1 MRLSTSGKI
10 TSVLLA
16 GLALLLV
23 VGGTAVICNRR
34 LADANR
40 LVAHTYQ
47 VRAELAR
54 ALAGVWRAEEGAR
67 AVAMSG
73 DTAAL
78 ADYRAGL
85 AQWDRGLTRA
95 SALTAG
101 DAGHRHVL
109 VTVDSL
115 LRERR
120 VLLEALVSLAAT
132 GTPERA
138 DVARLT
144 RDGRLV
150 TAGIHAAVARL
161 DAVERGLLGE
171 RTAAAERTARL
182 TAAALGAVMLLAA
195 VLALL
200 AWRSILSDMA
210 HRRAV
215 ERALRDSEQRLQA
228 VFDQTFQF
236 TALLSPTGETL
247 EVNET
252 AASLLGIPASHQVR
266 PPLWAFDWKD
276 EGERARLRRAIT
288 DAAGGEF
295 VRLELALRRPDGTL
309 TWLDLSLKPLH
320 TDGPGLTGLV
330 AEARDV
336 TEQRA
341 AETALRRSEARYA
354 SILDIAADAIV
365 TADRAQRIVY
375 FNQGAERIFGHAAAE
390 VVGRPLELLLPERLR
405 AGHHGKVERFGAS
418 GQVARRMGTREEILA
433 LRKDGQE
440 FPAEASISV
449 LETDGER
456 LYTVV
461 LRDVTERAR
470 VERERQFLATAG
482 ELLGSSLDYGVTL
495 QHVAELAVPILGDA
509 CVVDLRDADA
519 SVALTIA
526 SDDPERRELVRE
538 MRRRFPPSPDG
549 PHPLAVAQRTGRPV
563 LLPSLDEALLDAT
576 ASDVEHRQIVRRLGI
591 RSALF
596 VPLVVRGAVIGVLSS
611 YSTSRALDERDLAL
625 ALELAR
631 RAASAVDN
639 ARSYRAAR
647 QAAQVRDEVLGIVS
661 HDLRNPIST
670 ISMCAEALAARPEP
684 GEVAE
689 LAETIQRSTSWM
701 LRVIRDLLDVS
712 AIEAG
717 RLHVDPQP
725 TAAAPILEALE
736 AMHAP
741 QAVDRGVIFGVEAPA
756 AELRFTADAERLVQA
771 VGNLL
776 GNAIKF
782 TPRGGRVTLS
792 VEQRAEA
799 VAFRVRDTGRGIPP
813 AHLPHLFDRFWQA
826 RESRRGGAGL
836 GLAIALGIAEAHGG
850 RIEVDSVPDRGS
862 TFTLL
867 LPAAAVAP
875 VAPAVTPRLP
885 GGELF
890 RPAARAATT

>member
-23 VGGTAVICNRR
+23 VGGTAVISNHR
-34 LADANR
+34 LATANR

-47 VRAELAR
+47 VRAALGQL
-54 ALAGVWRAEEGAR
+54 LAGVSRAESEAR

-78 ADYRAGL
+78 VDYRAGL
-85 AQWDRGLTRA
+85 AQWERGFARA
-95 SALTAG
+95 WALTAG
-101 DAGHRHVL
+101 EASQRRRLAAVG
-109 VTVDSL
+109 SL

-120 VLLEALVSLAAT
+120 ARLEALVASAT
-132 GTPERA
+132 SGVLVRA
-138 DVARLT
+138 DAVRMT
-144 RDGRLV
+144 REGRAV
-150 TAGIHAAVARL
+150 TASIHAAVARL
-161 DAVERGLLGE
+161 DAAERGRLVE
-171 RTAAAERTARL
+171 RTAAAGRTARL
-182 TAAALGAVMLLAA
+182 TAAAMGAVAPLAV

-200 AWRSILSDMA
+200 AWRSIRSDMA
-210 HRRAV
+210 HRREV
-215 ERALRDSEQRLQA
+215 ERALRTSEQRLQA

-236 TALLSPTGETL
+236 TALLSPAGETL

-252 AASLLGIPASHQVR
+252 AATLLGLPVPHQVR
-266 PPLWAFDWKD
+266 PPLWAFDWQD
-276 EGERARLRRAIT
+276 EHERARLRQAIAE
-288 DAAGGEF
+288 AAGGAF
-295 VRLELALRRPDGTL
+295 VRLELALRRSDGTL

-320 TDGPGLTGLV
+320 TDGPHPTGLV

-341 AETALRRSEARYA
+341 AERALRASEARYA

-365 TADRAQRIVY
+365 TADGAQRIVY
-375 FNQGAERIFGHAAAE
+375 FNQGAERIFGHAAAD

-405 AGHHGKVERFGAS
+405 AGHHDQVERFGAS
-418 GQVARRMGTREEILA
+418 RQVARRMGAREEVVA
-433 LRKDGQE
+433 LRKDGCE
-440 FPAEASISV
+440 FPAEASISA

-482 ELLGSSLDYGVTL
+482 ELLGSSLDYSATL
-495 QHVAELAVPILGDA
+495 RHVAQLAVPILGDV
-509 CVVDLRDADA
+509 CIVDLRDADA
-519 SVALTIA
+519 GGELTIA
-526 SDDPERRELVRE
+526 SADPEMRELVRE
-538 MRRRFPPSPDG
+538 MRRRFPPAPDG

-563 LLPSLDEALLDAT
+563 LLPSLGDRLLAETTD
-576 ASDVEHRQIVRRLGI
+576 DDEHRRFVRRLGV

-596 VPLVVRGAVIGVLSS
+596 VPLVARGAVIGVLSS
-611 YSTSRALDERDLAL
+611 YATSRALDERDLAL

-631 RAASAVDN
+631 RAAAAVDN

-689 LAETIQRSTSWM
+689 LAETIHRSTSWM

-717 RLHVDPQP
+717 RLHVEPQS

-741 QAVDRGVIFGVEAPA
+741 HAADRGVALVVERPP
-756 AELRFTADAERLVQA
+756 AELRFVADAERVVQA

-792 VEQRAEA
+792 VAPRGEA
-799 VAFRVRDTGRGIPP
+799 VAFRVRDTGRGIRPE
-813 AHLPHLFDRFWQA
+813 HLPHLFDRFWQA

-850 RIEVDSVPDRGS
+850 RIEVDSVPDHGS
-862 TFTLL
+862 TFTFL
-867 LPAAAVAP
+867 LPAAGAAAGVPAP
-875 VAPAVTPRLP
+875 TPMLP
-885 GGELF
+885 GGDLL
-890 RPAARAATT
+890 RPAGSAGTT